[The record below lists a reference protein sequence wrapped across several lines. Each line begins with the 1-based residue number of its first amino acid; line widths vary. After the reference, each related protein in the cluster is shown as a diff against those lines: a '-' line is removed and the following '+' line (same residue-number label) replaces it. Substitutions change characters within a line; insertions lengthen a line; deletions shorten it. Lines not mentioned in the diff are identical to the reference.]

1 MKGIAGYLVGAA
13 VLALLGSVG
22 LATSRVEREMAS
34 AQETLVTVDYETS
47 VAALDTVERYY
58 EYASHL
64 PGVGADPLNDVRARK
79 AALRYW
85 QREYG
90 ALVPAGRAD
99 PVADVAPDNIPQQLI
114 VANAVF
120 RSGQTQPK
128 DRAATLQ
135 MLDAGINAY
144 LTVVTNAARQED
156 VLYLED
162 AAYNYEYLIRL
173 RNEMGRR
180 RRDLPPPGS
189 DRPLGTEGQIERG
202 KSEEQFKTYVPQEKK
217 EREDGDAAKGAPR
230 VRKG

>member
-1 MKGIAGYLVGAA
+1 MKGIAGYVVGAA

-22 LATSRVEREMAS
+22 LATNRVEREMAR

-47 VAALDTVERYY
+47 LANLEAVERYY

-64 PGVGADPLNDVRARK
+64 PGVGARPLSDVRARK

-85 QREYG
+85 QREYD

-99 PVADVAPDNIPQQLI
+99 PVSDVAPDNIQQQLI

-120 RSGQTQPK
+120 RSGQARPK
-128 DRAATLQ
+128 DRAAMLQ
-135 MLDAGINAY
+135 MLDAGTNAY

-156 VLYLED
+156 ALYLEQ
-162 AAYNYEYLIRL
+162 AAYNYEYLVRL

-180 RRDLPPPGS
+180 RRDLPPPTS
-189 DRPLGTEGQIERG
+189 DRSLGIEGQTE
-202 KSEEQFKTYVPQEKK
+202 KDKTDNEFKTYTPLEKK
-217 EREDGDAAKGAPR
+217 EREDGDAGKDAPR